1 MSKESRRSYFS
12 MFAPCDIRTMLS
24 TEETLESY
32 PFSEQMN
39 KQISMFSSK
48 IFFRKI
54 QKLTREISI
63 LNVLKTK
70 TLSSVSPLTNVI
82 NQPTVFVVQS
92 PNRV

>member
-1 MSKESRRSYFS
+1 M
-12 MFAPCDIRTMLS
+12 
-24 TEETLESY
+24 
-32 PFSEQMN
+32 
-39 KQISMFSSK
+39 ISLK

>member
-1 MSKESRRSYFS
+1 
-12 MFAPCDIRTMLS
+12 
-24 TEETLESY
+24 
-32 PFSEQMN
+32 MN

-54 QKLTREISI
+54 QKLTRENSI
-63 LNVLKTK
+63 LSVLKTK
-70 TLSSVSPLTNVI
+70 TLSSVSLLTSVI

>member
-24 TEETLESY
+24 TEKTLGSY
-32 PFSEQMN
+32 LFSEQMN

-54 QKLTREISI
+54 QKLTRENSI
-63 LNVLKTK
+63 LSVLKTK